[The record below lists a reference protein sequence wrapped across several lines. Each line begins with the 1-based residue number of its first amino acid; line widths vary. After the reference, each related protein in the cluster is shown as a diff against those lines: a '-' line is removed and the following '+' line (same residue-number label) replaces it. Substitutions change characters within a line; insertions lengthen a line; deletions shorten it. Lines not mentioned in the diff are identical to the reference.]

1 MVKAL
6 KEGTK
11 ISDRINWS
19 IQRNQLIQEI
29 YDVFPIEGKP
39 LKQDIPAHFLEEDT
53 EEREVLEELLGDLTW
68 DQVADDIVIIYLI
81 NVDTVFLSI
90 EAIYYFLPAYLVLML
105 IYLDINEQHV
115 HKLMDSDVT
124 TLNLLFMHNDN
135 LNNLWALFND
145 KQKEVFLK
153 FLSLILDCPTYF
165 IHERYMVCITSFL
178 DKYKL
183 SLFNKEI
190 YER

>member
-1 MVKAL
+1 MVKAV

-11 ISDRINWS
+11 ISDRVNWS
-19 IQRNQLIQEI
+19 IHRNQLIQEI
-29 YDVFPIEGKP
+29 HTVFPIDGKP

-53 EEREVLEELLGDLTW
+53 EERELLEELLGDLTW
-68 DQVADDIVIIYLI
+68 DQVANDVSIIYLI
-81 NVDTVFLSI
+81 NVDSIFLST
-90 EAIYYFLPAYLVLML
+90 EAVYYFLPAYLVLML

-115 HKLMDSDVT
+115 HKMMDSDVT

-135 LNNLWALFND
+135 LNNIWGLFTD

-153 FLSLILDCPTYF
+153 FLSLILDCPTYS
-165 IHERYMVCITSFL
+165 IHERYKVCIMDFL
-178 DKYKL
+178 DKNKL
-183 SLFNKEI
+183 TLFNKEI

>member
-1 MVKAL
+1 MVKAV

-19 IQRNQLIQEI
+19 IHRNQLIQEI
-29 YDVFPIEGKP
+29 HAVFPIDGKP

-53 EEREVLEELLGDLTW
+53 EERELLEELLGDLTW
-68 DQVADDIVIIYLI
+68 DQVANDVSIIYLI
-81 NVDTVFLSI
+81 NVDSIFLST
-90 EAIYYFLPAYLVLML
+90 EAAYYFLPAYLVLML
-105 IYLDINEQHV
+105 IYLDINEQHI
-115 HKLMDSDVT
+115 HKIMDSDDT

-135 LNNLWALFND
+135 LNNIWGLFTD

-153 FLSLILDCPTYF
+153 FLSLILDCPTYS
-165 IHERYMVCITSFL
+165 IHDRYMVCIKDFL
-178 DKYKL
+178 DKNKL
-183 SLFNKEI
+183 TLFNKEI